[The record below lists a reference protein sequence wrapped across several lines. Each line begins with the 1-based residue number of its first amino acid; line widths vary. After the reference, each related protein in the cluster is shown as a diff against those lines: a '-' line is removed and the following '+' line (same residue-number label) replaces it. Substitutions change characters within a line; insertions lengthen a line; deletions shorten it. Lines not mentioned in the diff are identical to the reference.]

1 MCMSLVS
8 RGATRWLAPLIAALL
23 GLVPAAAARAAPPDA
38 PSPLATDLT
47 VTLVTGDRVT
57 VRTTGDGPPAVAI
70 EPARWPGRVVDF
82 RTMIVGGNLH
92 VVPSDVAHLVPSV
105 LDPALFDVSA
115 LVRSGL
121 DDATTGSLP
130 LIVQGARGAAN
141 GPATDGWAVG
151 ALRAGRHLPSI
162 AATAVTLPK
171 PGAGTMGMVL
181 AGGPPGRVWLD
192 APVRAAA
199 APVVTAPATDKPG
212 PLDRNLVQVGA
223 PAAWDAGL
231 SGAGVRV
238 AVLDTG
244 VDADHPDLA
253 GRVAAEANFT
263 GSPDVSDHNGHGT
276 HVASLV
282 AGTGEAS
289 GGARRGVAFGATL
302 LSGKVLDD
310 RGVGTFSSIIAGMEW
325 AAAEG
330 AGVVNMSLSSGFA
343 STGRD
348 PLSLAVD
355 ALTASHG
362 VLFVASAGNTGPG
375 PTTIGAPGAAD
386 AALTVG
392 AVDRHD
398 RLAGFSSRGPR
409 LGDLAIKPDLVAP
422 GVDIVAARA
431 AGTSLGDPVGSA
443 YTRLTG
449 TSMAAPQVAG
459 AAALLAERHPE
470 WTPARL
476 KATLLGTAASLVA
489 APTTAGAFDAGAGRL
504 DVATG
509 SRQAAF
515 ADPATVGFGLISFPQ
530 AGLPPVERTV
540 TLTNDAGTALTVDLS
555 ASLRDPAGHKAPGG
569 MVVVAPARLT
579 VPAQGSATV
588 TVTLD
593 PALGATGAFAGEVL
607 ATPTQ
612 AGEVLRV
619 PVGVVKESTRHTVT
633 IHGLDRNGTSQIET
647 LVSLINLNDVVA
659 TPDPVLMSDGV
670 ASVRVRPGVYAV
682 TAALPTLEEGGEPV
696 PDGAPGTGALVVTS
710 VSIATVA
717 EVDVNRDMELTL
729 DARAAQPISAVVS
742 GVDTFPTDVRLFLA
756 TGDRAGNRFVLGYDT
771 SAQDVI
777 EGRLFIQPTEAV
789 RHGTLEVSSK
799 WRLHSALG
807 AGTYDLLLA
816 GARFPE
822 PLRLEVGPGELTR
835 VETTYR
841 ATGAPTGYRE
851 ARFVFTDLNPV
862 SVAVAE
868 TVPAAAPLTR
878 TEFLTGTHGQRWF
891 QCVTLA
897 VSGEGVGNFCQLQAE
912 YRAGT
917 TVERSWLRAPLRTTA
932 AAFRGG
938 TTLQVAMSD
947 MAESGAISGSIASHA
962 LVNRS
967 YTLHRDGVLIAEGS
981 DPIGVHAVPPGP
993 ATFRLTRTIEMRPGL
1008 MPLSTRVDTVWTFPS
1023 EPPREGRPAA
1033 EMPLPN
1039 LAVGLPVDGMN
1050 RVAAGVPLDMT
1061 VAVAGAA
1068 WLRME
1073 LSIDEG
1079 HTWSP
1084 VTLKR
1089 HGHDSFQGTVPAG
1102 ALPTGTRVWLRV
1114 EAADRDGGHVLQTVR
1129 DAFGVALD
1137 TPDPP
1142 PGEPL
1147 VRLAAASPP
1156 HVPAGQPAVY

>member
-1 MCMSLVS
+1 MYMSLVS
-8 RGATRWLAPLIAALL
+8 RGATRWLAFPVAVLLALT
-23 GLVPAAAARAAPPDA
+23 PAGAARAVPLDA
-38 PSPLATDLT
+38 PSPVATDLT

-57 VRTTGDGPPAVAI
+57 LRTTGDGPPAVAI

-82 RTMIVGGNLH
+82 RTMIVGGNLR
-92 VVPSDVAHLVPSV
+92 VMPSDVAHLVPSV

-115 LVRSGL
+115 LARSGL
-121 DDATTGSLP
+121 HDAATGSLP
-130 LIVQGARGAAN
+130 LIVQGAAGRSGTA
-141 GPATDGWAVG
+141 GWAVSTLL
-151 ALRAGRHLPSI
+151 AERQLPSI
-162 AATAVTLPK
+162 GAVAVTLPK
-171 PGAGTMGMVL
+171 PGAEAMGMVL
-181 AGGPPGRVWLD
+181 ASGPPGRVWLD
-192 APVRAAA
+192 ATVRAATTPA
-199 APVVTAPATDKPG
+199 VTVPAVSAPAADKPS
-212 PLDRNLVQVGA
+212 PLDRNLVQIGA

-244 VDADHPDLA
+244 VDAAHPDLA

-276 HVASLV
+276 HVASIV

-310 RGVGTFSSIIAGMEW
+310 RGVGSFSSIIAGMEW

-355 ALTASHG
+355 SLTASHG

-392 AVDRHD
+392 AVDGHD
-398 RLAGFSSRGPR
+398 RLADFSSRGPR

-476 KATLLGTAASLVA
+476 KAALLGTAVP
-489 APTTAGAFDAGAGRL
+489 APHSGAFDAGAGRL
-504 DVATG
+504 DLTTG
-509 SRQAAF
+509 IRQPAF
-515 ADPATVGFGLISFPQ
+515 ADPATVGFGLISYPQ

-555 ASLRDPAGHKAPGG
+555 ASLRDPAGHKAPEG
-569 MVVVAPARLT
+569 MVAVAPARLT

-670 ASVRVRPGVYAV
+670 ASVRVQPGVYAV

-696 PDGAPGTGALVVTS
+696 PDGGPGTGALVVTS
-710 VSIATVA
+710 VSIATLA

-729 DARAAQPISAVVS
+729 DARAAQPISAAVS

-756 TGDRAGNRFVLGYDT
+756 TGDRADNRFVLGYDT
-771 SAQDVI
+771 SAQDVV
-777 EGRLFIQPTEAV
+777 EGRLFVQPTGAV
-789 RHGTLEVSSK
+789 RHGTLEVGSK
-799 WRLHSALG
+799 WRLHSTLD

-822 PLRLEVGPGELTR
+822 PLRLEVDPGELTR

-878 TEFLTGTHGQRWF
+878 TEFLTGTRGQRWF

-947 MAESGAISGSIASHA
+947 MAESGHISGSIASHA

-993 ATFRLTRTIEMRPGL
+993 ATFRLTRTVEMRPDL
-1008 MPLSTRVDTVWTFPS
+1008 MPLSTGVDTVWTFPS

-1050 RVAAGVPLDMT
+1050 RVAAGVPLDVT

-1068 WLRME
+1068 RVRME

-1089 HGHDSFQGTVPAG
+1089 HGHDSFQATVPAG
-1102 ALPTGTRVWLRV
+1102 TLPAGALVWLRA
-1114 EAADRDGGHVLQTVR
+1114 EAADRDGGHVIQTVR
-1129 DAFGVALD
+1129 DAFGVAPD

-1156 HVPAGQPAVY
+1156 HAPAGQPALY

>member
-1 MCMSLVS
+1 MSLVP

-23 GLVPAAAARAAPPDA
+23 GLTPTAAARAVPTDA
-38 PSPLATDLT
+38 PSPVAADLT

-57 VRTTGDGPPAVAI
+57 LRTTGDGPPAVAI

-82 RTMIVGGNLH
+82 RTMIVGGNLR
-92 VVPSDVAHLVPSV
+92 VMPSDVAHLVPSV

-130 LIVQGARGAAN
+130 LIVQGAPGAA
-141 GPATDGWAVG
+141 GASAIDGWTVG

-162 AATAVTLPK
+162 AATAVMLPK
-171 PGAGTMGMVL
+171 PGAGEMGTVL
-181 AGGPPGRVWLD
+181 ASGPPGRVWLD
-192 APVRAAA
+192 APVRA
-199 APVVTAPATDKPG
+199 VTPPAVSAPAAGKPS
-212 PLDRNLVQVGA
+212 PLDRNLVQIGA
-223 PAAWDAGL
+223 PVAWDAGL

-310 RGVGTFSSIIAGMEW
+310 RGVGSFSSIIAGMEW

-398 RLAGFSSRGPR
+398 RLADFSSRGPR

-476 KATLLGTAASLVA
+476 KAALLGTAVP
-489 APTTAGAFDAGAGRL
+489 APHSGAFDAGAGRL
-504 DVATG
+504 DLTTG
-509 SRQAAF
+509 IRQPAF

-530 AGLPPVERTV
+530 AGLPPVDRTV

-555 ASLRDPAGHKAPGG
+555 ASLRDPAGHNAPGG
-569 MVVVAPARLT
+569 MVAVAPARLT

-607 ATPTQ
+607 ATPTR

-682 TAALPTLEEGGEPV
+682 TAALPTQEEGGEPV

-710 VSIATVA
+710 VSIATLA

-729 DARAAQPISAVVS
+729 DARSAQPISAAVS

-777 EGRLFIQPTEAV
+777 EGRLFVQPTGAV

-799 WRLHSALG
+799 WRLHSVLG

-822 PLRLEVGPGELTR
+822 PLRLEVDPGELTR

-841 ATGAPTGYRE
+841 STGAPTGYRE

-878 TEFLTGTHGQRWF
+878 TEFLTGTRGQRWF

-912 YRAGT
+912 YQAGA

-962 LVNRS
+962 LANRS

-981 DPIGVHAVPPGP
+981 DPIGVHAVPPGT
-993 ATFRLTRTIEMRPGL
+993 ATFRLTRTVEMRPGL

-1023 EPPREGRPAA
+1023 EPPRAGQPATR
-1033 EMPLPN
+1033 MPLPN

-1050 RVAAGVPLDMT
+1050 RVAAGNPIDLAVT
-1061 VAVAGAA
+1061 VADADSV
-1068 WLRME
+1068 RIE
-1073 LSIDEG
+1073 LSTDEG
-1079 HTWSP
+1079 QSWSP

-1089 HGHDSFQGTVPAG
+1089 HGHDSFRVTVPAG
-1102 ALPTGTRVWLRV
+1102 TLPAGAPVWLRA
-1114 EAADRDGGHVLQTVR
+1114 EAADRDGGHVIQTVR
-1129 DAFGVALD
+1129 NAFGVA
-1137 TPDPP
+1137 PVVPEPP

-1147 VRLAAASPP
+1147 VRLAPASPP
-1156 HVPAGQPAVY
+1156 HAPAGQPALY